1 MSKID
6 IFLLDNSNNTKDE
19 IKIIKPE
26 NYKELLKQIGQKMK
40 YMPKYYEM
48 FIFDKNNK
56 EIKIINDRTYNKID
70 DILFIREVDKNI
82 LEQSLFEINYNILS
96 ESRQEKLD
104 DIYNCILCSTIIKN
118 ENPYLCYKCQK
129 IFHEKCLKDW
139 DKKCKSQGG
148 VFKCPNCRNE
158 LPLEKWNKKVNYED
172 NRKESGNLMNKIKEF
187 KLNNNMNKNINLIKD
202 KKINELME
210 NQNNQIELINNY
222 EKYMIKTR
230 EILQNIIDKIKS
242 IHSLLK
248 LKENNKLNNPINLK
262 NYSELD
268 KTSNIIYDELELFKN
283 YIIDNQKINVNV
295 YKKIN
300 INRQNHKD
308 INIKKNENELILDN
322 IKENKEEKVNQDNIK
337 EKLTNFLFNFAEFIN
352 EMNSSRNNII
362 KKENFV
368 YLVHKDFLIKYLG
381 KYNLKYSFINDKIL
395 IKDKALYSIKNSIK
409 EYIDKEFKILKE
421 AIYGYNNIN
430 LINKENINEL
440 PFIIVKNN
448 SEKIYYYNNYF
459 LLNEKTIKLLDID
472 LVIFPKLEYYSKEKY
487 IFLFQQIDQG
497 TIVDI
502 GKLDSEKAFKTEY
515 LINTTKDTKY
525 LIYMVNSKTIE
536 LFFLSYFLFRINDD
550 ISKYSPFFDDEYNI
564 IGNAYLIEE
573 GFKNYSNSYY
583 NPILVN
589 VIFLIKY
596 FKFPKYEFAK
606 INSENYF
613 FLINEKWMKNF
624 KNKYMYQTTKREIEK
639 NQDKNISTII
649 NTEQKNKKLL
659 IKLIYLIIVKMDEL
673 NKKYNSINN
682 LVLEDI
688 PSEPEC
694 ESLKDFNGG
703 KEFFFYN
710 NFYILDEDI
719 HNRIFNL
726 NEQQS
731 KEMKK
736 KNNYCKC
743 FYADGY
749 FFIILNNYLTQLSK
763 VIIEVGNFDE
773 EQKFNLIYLIVFNSK
788 KECNNGIDIM
798 QQFGFKNYFNFIKF
812 NKQNIANLY
821 IDELGKINGYIY
833 LYSKNKNDIKK
844 KDSFE
849 LLDI

>member
-19 IKIIKPE
+19 INIIKQD
-26 NYKELLKQIGQKMK
+26 NYKELLKQISQKMK
-40 YMPKYYEM
+40 YMPKYYEI

-56 EIKIINDRTYNKID
+56 EIKIINDRTYNKIV
-70 DILFIREVDKNI
+70 DILFIREIDKNI

-104 DIYNCILCSTIIKN
+104 DIYNCILCSTLIKN

-139 DKKCKSQGG
+139 DKKCKSQNK
-148 VFKCPNCRNE
+148 VFECPNCRNK
-158 LPLEKWNKKVNYED
+158 LQLEKWNKKLNYED
-172 NRKESGNLMNKIKEF
+172 NRKESAYIMNKIKEY
-187 KLNNNMNKNINLIKD
+187 KLNNNMNKNIKIIKE
-202 KKINELME
+202 KKINELKE
-210 NQNNQIELINNY
+210 NENNQNELIKNY
-222 EKYMIKTR
+222 EKYILKTK
-230 EILQNIIDKIKS
+230 EILKNIFDKVKS

-248 LKENNKLNNPINLK
+248 LKENNKLNNIRSLK

-268 KTSNIIYDELELFKN
+268 NISSIIYDELDLFKN
-283 YIIDNQKINVNV
+283 YIIDSQKNIVKESKINS
-295 YKKIN
+295 IN
-300 INRQNHKD
+300 IQNHID
-308 INIKKNENELILDN
+308 INIKNSKENKLILANN
-322 IKENKEEKVNQDNIK
+322 IKENKEEKVDKDNIK
-337 EKLTNFLFNFAEFIN
+337 EKLTNFIFNFSEFIN

-368 YLVHKDFLIKYLG
+368 FLVHKDFLIKYLG
-381 KYNLKYSFINDKIL
+381 QYNLNYSFINDKIL
-395 IKDKALYSIKNSIK
+395 IKDKSLYSIKNSIK

-421 AIYGYNNIN
+421 TFHGYNSIN
-430 LINKENINEL
+430 FINKENSNEL
-440 PFIIVKNN
+440 PHIIVKNN

-472 LVIFPKLEYYSKEKY
+472 LINFPKLEYYSKKQY
-487 IFLFQQIDQG
+487 IFLFQPIGQG

-502 GKLDSEKAFKTEY
+502 GKLDNQNTFKIEY
-515 LINTTKDTKY
+515 LINTTKDSKS
-525 LIYMVNSKTIE
+525 IINMINSKTIE
-536 LFFLSYFLFRINDD
+536 QFYLSYFLFRINDD
-550 ISKYSPFFDDEYNI
+550 ISKYSPFFDKEHNI
-564 IGNAYLIEE
+564 IGNAYIIKE
-573 GFKNYSNSYY
+573 GFKNFSNSYC

-589 VIFLIKY
+589 VIYLIKY

-606 INSENYF
+606 INSENYY
-613 FLINEKWMKNF
+613 FLINENWMKNF
-624 KNKYMYQTTKREIEK
+624 KNKYMYQKTKKEIE
-639 NQDKNISTII
+639 NSQDKNISTII

-659 IKLIYLIIVKMDEL
+659 NKLIYSITVKMDEL

-682 LVLEDI
+682 LILEDI
-688 PSEPEC
+688 PTEPEC
-694 ESLKDFNGG
+694 ESLKDFYGG

-719 HNRIFNL
+719 HNKIFNL
-726 NEQQS
+726 TEQQS
-731 KEMKK
+731 KEMKM

-788 KECNNGIDIM
+788 RECNNGIDIM

-812 NKQNIANLY
+812 NRQNIANLY

-833 LYSKNKNDIKK
+833 YCSEIKNDSSNE
-844 KDSFE
+844 D
-849 LLDI
+849 

>member
-19 IKIIKPE
+19 INIIKPD
-26 NYKELLKQIGQKMK
+26 NYKELLKQISQKMK
-40 YMPKYYEM
+40 YMPKYYEI

-56 EIKIINDRTYNKID
+56 EIKIINDRTYNKIV
-70 DILFIREVDKNI
+70 DILFIREIDKNI

-104 DIYNCILCSTIIKN
+104 DIYNCILCSTLIKN

-139 DKKCKSQGG
+139 DKKCKSQNK
-148 VFKCPNCRNE
+148 VFECPNCRNK
-158 LPLEKWNKKVNYED
+158 LQLEKWNKKLNYED
-172 NRKESGNLMNKIKEF
+172 NRKESAYIMNKIKEY
-187 KLNNNMNKNINLIKD
+187 KLNNNMNKNINIIKE
-202 KKINELME
+202 KKINELKE
-210 NQNNQIELINNY
+210 NENNQNELIKNY
-222 EKYMIKTR
+222 EKYILKTK
-230 EILQNIIDKIKS
+230 EILKNIFDKVKS

-248 LKENNKLNNPINLK
+248 LKENNKLNNIRSLK

-268 KTSNIIYDELELFKN
+268 NISSIIYDELDLFKN
-283 YIIDNQKINVNV
+283 YIIDSQKNIVKESKINS
-295 YKKIN
+295 IN
-300 INRQNHKD
+300 IQNHID
-308 INIKKNENELILDN
+308 INIKNSKENKLILANN
-322 IKENKEEKVNQDNIK
+322 IKENKEEKVDKDNIK
-337 EKLTNFLFNFAEFIN
+337 EKLTNFIFNFSEFIN

-368 YLVHKDFLIKYLG
+368 FLVHKDFLIKYLG
-381 KYNLKYSFINDKIL
+381 QYNLNYSFINDKIL
-395 IKDKALYSIKNSIK
+395 IKDKSLYSIKNSIK
-409 EYIDKEFKILKE
+409 EYIDKEFKILNE
-421 AIYGYNNIN
+421 AFYGYNSIN
-430 LINKENINEL
+430 FINKENSNEL
-440 PFIIVKNN
+440 PHIIVKNN

-472 LVIFPKLEYYSKEKY
+472 LINFPKLEYYSKEQY
-487 IFLFQQIDQG
+487 IFLFQPIGQG

-502 GKLDSEKAFKTEY
+502 GKLDNQNTFKIEY
-515 LINTTKDTKY
+515 LINTTKDLKS
-525 LIYMVNSKTIE
+525 IINMINSKTIE
-536 LFFLSYFLFRINDD
+536 QFYLSYFLFRINDD
-550 ISKYSPFFDDEYNI
+550 ISKYSPFFDEEYNI
-564 IGNAYLIEE
+564 IGNAYIIKE
-573 GFKNYSNSYY
+573 GFKNFSNSYC

-589 VIFLIKY
+589 VIYLIKY

-606 INSENYF
+606 INSENNY
-613 FLINEKWMKNF
+613 FLINENWMKNF
-624 KNKYMYQTTKREIEK
+624 KNKYMYQITKKEIE
-639 NQDKNISTII
+639 NSQDKNISTII

-659 IKLIYLIIVKMDEL
+659 NKLIYFITIKMDEL

-682 LVLEDI
+682 LILEDI
-688 PSEPEC
+688 PTEPEC

-719 HNRIFNL
+719 HNKIFNL
-726 NEQQS
+726 TEQQS
-731 KEMKK
+731 KEIKM

-788 KECNNGIDIM
+788 RECNNGIDIM

-812 NKQNIANLY
+812 NRQNIANLY

-833 LYSKNKNDIKK
+833 YYSEIKNDSSNE
-844 KDSFE
+844 D
-849 LLDI
+849 

>member
-19 IKIIKPE
+19 INIIKPD
-26 NYKELLKQIGQKMK
+26 NYKELLKQISQKMK
-40 YMPKYYEM
+40 YMPKYYEI

-70 DILFIREVDKNI
+70 DILFIREIDKNI

-104 DIYNCILCSTIIKN
+104 DIYNCILCSTLIKN

-139 DKKCKSQGG
+139 DKKCKSQNK
-148 VFKCPNCRNE
+148 VFECPNCRNK
-158 LPLEKWNKKVNYED
+158 LQLEKWNKKLNYED
-172 NRKESGNLMNKIKEF
+172 NRKESAYIMNKIKEY
-187 KLNNNMNKNINLIKD
+187 KLNNNMNKNINIIKE
-202 KKINELME
+202 KKINELKE
-210 NQNNQIELINNY
+210 NENNQNELIKNY
-222 EKYMIKTR
+222 EKYILKTK
-230 EILQNIIDKIKS
+230 EILKNIFDKVKS

-248 LKENNKLNNPINLK
+248 LKENNKLNNIRSLK

-268 KTSNIIYDELELFKN
+268 NISSIIYDELDLFKN
-283 YIIDNQKINVNV
+283 YIIDSQKNIVKESKINS
-295 YKKIN
+295 IN
-300 INRQNHKD
+300 IQNHID
-308 INIKKNENELILDN
+308 INIKNSKENKLILANN
-322 IKENKEEKVNQDNIK
+322 IKENKEEKVDKDNIK
-337 EKLTNFLFNFAEFIN
+337 EKLTNFIFNFSEFIN

-368 YLVHKDFLIKYLG
+368 FLVHKDFLIKYLG
-381 KYNLKYSFINDKIL
+381 QYNLNYSFINDKIL
-395 IKDKALYSIKNSIK
+395 IKDKSLYSIKNSIK
-409 EYIDKEFKILKE
+409 EYIDKEFKILNE
-421 AIYGYNNIN
+421 AFYGYNSIN
-430 LINKENINEL
+430 FINKENSYEL
-440 PFIIVKNN
+440 PHIIVKNN

-472 LVIFPKLEYYSKEKY
+472 LINFPKLEYYSKKQY
-487 IFLFQQIDQG
+487 IFLFQPIGQG

-502 GKLDSEKAFKTEY
+502 GKLDNQNTFKIEF
-515 LINTTKDTKY
+515 LINTTKD
-525 LIYMVNSKTIE
+525 SKSIINMINQLTIKQ
-536 LFFLSYFLFRINDD
+536 FYSSCFLFRVGGDA
-550 ISKYSPFFDDEYNI
+550 SKYSPFFDEEYNI
-564 IGNAYLIEE
+564 IGNAYIIKE
-573 GFKNYSNSYY
+573 GFKNFSNSYC

-589 VIFLIKY
+589 VIYLIKY

-606 INSENYF
+606 INSENFY
-613 FLINEKWMKNF
+613 FLINENWMKNF
-624 KNKYMYQTTKREIEK
+624 KNKYMYQITKKEIE
-639 NQDKNISTII
+639 NSQDKNISTII

-659 IKLIYLIIVKMDEL
+659 NKLIY
-673 NKKYNSINN
+673 
-682 LVLEDI
+682 
-688 PSEPEC
+688 
-694 ESLKDFNGG
+694 
-703 KEFFFYN
+703 

-719 HNRIFNL
+719 HNKIFNL
-726 NEQQS
+726 TEQQS
-731 KEMKK
+731 KEIKM

-788 KECNNGIDIM
+788 RECNNGIDIM

-812 NKQNIANLY
+812 NRQNIANLY

-833 LYSKNKNDIKK
+833 YYSEIKNDSSNE
-844 KDSFE
+844 D
-849 LLDI
+849 

>member
-19 IKIIKPE
+19 INIIKPD
-26 NYKELLKQIGQKMK
+26 NYKELLKQISQKMK
-40 YMPKYYEM
+40 YMPKYYEI

-56 EIKIINDRTYNKID
+56 EIKIINDRTYNKIV
-70 DILFIREVDKNI
+70 DILFIREIDKNI

-104 DIYNCILCSTIIKN
+104 DIYNCILCSTLIKN

-139 DKKCKSQGG
+139 DKKCKSQNK
-148 VFKCPNCRNE
+148 VFECPNCRNK
-158 LPLEKWNKKVNYED
+158 LQLEKWNKKLNYED
-172 NRKESGNLMNKIKEF
+172 NRKESAYIMNKIKEY
-187 KLNNNMNKNINLIKD
+187 KLNNNMNKNINIIKE
-202 KKINELME
+202 KKINELKE
-210 NQNNQIELINNY
+210 NENNQNELIKNY
-222 EKYMIKTR
+222 EKYILKTK
-230 EILQNIIDKIKS
+230 EILKNIFDKVKS

-248 LKENNKLNNPINLK
+248 LKENNKLNNIRSLK

-268 KTSNIIYDELELFKN
+268 NISSIIYDELDLFKN
-283 YIIDNQKINVNV
+283 YIIDSQKNIVKESKINS
-295 YKKIN
+295 IN
-300 INRQNHKD
+300 IQNHID
-308 INIKKNENELILDN
+308 INIKNSKENKLILANN
-322 IKENKEEKVNQDNIK
+322 IKENKEEKVDKDNIK
-337 EKLTNFLFNFAEFIN
+337 EKLTNFIFNFSEFIN

-368 YLVHKDFLIKYLG
+368 FLVHKDFLIKYLG
-381 KYNLKYSFINDKIL
+381 QYNLNYSFINDKIL
-395 IKDKALYSIKNSIK
+395 IKDKSLYSIKNSIK
-409 EYIDKEFKILKE
+409 EYIDKEFKILNE
-421 AIYGYNNIN
+421 AFYGYNSIN
-430 LINKENINEL
+430 FINKENSNEL
-440 PFIIVKNN
+440 PHIIVKNN

-472 LVIFPKLEYYSKEKY
+472 LINFPKLEYYSKEQY
-487 IFLFQQIDQG
+487 IYLFQPIGQG

-502 GKLDSEKAFKTEY
+502 GKLDNQNTFKIEY
-515 LINTTKDTKY
+515 LINTTKDSKS
-525 LIYMVNSKTIE
+525 IINMINSKTIE
-536 LFFLSYFLFRINDD
+536 QFYLSYFLFRINDD
-550 ISKYSPFFDDEYNI
+550 ISKYSPFFDEEYNI
-564 IGNAYLIEE
+564 IGNAYIIKE
-573 GFKNYSNSYY
+573 GFKNFSNSYC

-589 VIFLIKY
+589 VIYLIKY

-606 INSENYF
+606 INSENFY
-613 FLINEKWMKNF
+613 FLINENWMKNF
-624 KNKYMYQTTKREIEK
+624 KNKYMYQITKREIENSK
-639 NQDKNISTII
+639 NTNISTII

-659 IKLIYLIIVKMDEL
+659 NKLIYSITVKMDEL

-682 LVLEDI
+682 LILEDI
-688 PSEPEC
+688 PTEPEC
-694 ESLKDFNGG
+694 ESLKDFYGG

-719 HNRIFNL
+719 HNKIFNL
-726 NEQQS
+726 TEQQS
-731 KEMKK
+731 KEMKM

-788 KECNNGIDIM
+788 RECNNGIDIM

-812 NKQNIANLY
+812 NRQNIANLY

-833 LYSKNKNDIKK
+833 YYSEIKNDSSNE
-844 KDSFE
+844 D
-849 LLDI
+849 

>member
-19 IKIIKPE
+19 INIIKPD
-26 NYKELLKQIGQKMK
+26 NYKELLKQISQKMK
-40 YMPKYYEM
+40 YMPKYYEI

-56 EIKIINDRTYNKID
+56 EIKIINDRTYIKIV
-70 DILFIREVDKNI
+70 DILFIREIDKNI

-104 DIYNCILCSTIIKN
+104 DIYNCILCTTLIKN

-139 DKKCKSQGG
+139 DKKCKSQNK
-148 VFKCPNCRNE
+148 VFECPNCRNK
-158 LPLEKWNKKVNYED
+158 LQLEKWNKKLNYED
-172 NRKESGNLMNKIKEF
+172 NRKESAYIMNKIKEY
-187 KLNNNMNKNINLIKD
+187 KLNNNMNKNINIIKE
-202 KKINELME
+202 KKINELKE
-210 NQNNQIELINNY
+210 NENNQNELIKNY
-222 EKYMIKTR
+222 EKYILKAK
-230 EILQNIIDKIKS
+230 EILKNIIDKVKS

-248 LKENNKLNNPINLK
+248 LKENNKLNNIRSLK

-268 KTSNIIYDELELFKN
+268 NISSIIYDELDLFKN
-283 YIIDNQKINVNV
+283 YIIDSQKNIVKESKINS
-295 YKKIN
+295 IN
-300 INRQNHKD
+300 IQNHID
-308 INIKKNENELILDN
+308 INIKNSKENKLILANN
-322 IKENKEEKVNQDNIK
+322 IKENKEEKVDKDNIK
-337 EKLTNFLFNFAEFIN
+337 EKLTNFIFNFSEFIN

-368 YLVHKDFLIKYLG
+368 FLVHKDFLIKYLG
-381 KYNLKYSFINDKIL
+381 QYNLNYSFINDKIL
-395 IKDKALYSIKNSIK
+395 IKDKSLYSIKNSIK
-409 EYIDKEFKILKE
+409 EYIDKEFKILNE
-421 AIYGYNNIN
+421 AFYGYNSIN
-430 LINKENINEL
+430 FINKENSNEL
-440 PFIIVKNN
+440 PHIIVKNN

-472 LVIFPKLEYYSKEKY
+472 LITFPKLEYYSKEQY
-487 IFLFQQIDQG
+487 IFLFQPILQG

-502 GKLDSEKAFKTEY
+502 GKLDNQNTFKIEF
-515 LINTTKDTKY
+515 LINTTKDSKS
-525 LIYMVNSKTIE
+525 IINMINSLTIKQ
-536 LFFLSYFLFRINDD
+536 FYSSCFLFRVCGDA
-550 ISKYSPFFDDEYNI
+550 SKYSPFFDEEYNI
-564 IGNAYLIEE
+564 IGNAYIIKE
-573 GFKNYSNSYY
+573 GFKNFSNSYC

-589 VIFLIKY
+589 VIYLIKY
-596 FKFPKYEFAK
+596 FKFPKYEFAR
-606 INSENYF
+606 INSENNY
-613 FLINEKWMKNF
+613 FLINENWMKNF
-624 KNKYMYQTTKREIEK
+624 KNKYMYQITKREIENSK
-639 NQDKNISTII
+639 NTNISTII

-659 IKLIYLIIVKMDEL
+659 NKLIYSITVKMDEL

-682 LVLEDI
+682 LILEDI
-688 PSEPEC
+688 PTEPEC

-719 HNRIFNL
+719 HNKIFNL
-726 NEQQS
+726 TEQQS
-731 KEMKK
+731 KEMKM

-788 KECNNGIDIM
+788 RECNNGIDIM

-812 NKQNIANLY
+812 NRQNIANLY

-833 LYSKNKNDIKK
+833 SYSEIKNDSSNE
-844 KDSFE
+844 D
-849 LLDI
+849 

>member
-19 IKIIKPE
+19 INIIKPD
-26 NYKELLKQIGQKMK
+26 NYKELLKQISQKMK
-40 YMPKYYEM
+40 YMPKYYEI

-56 EIKIINDRTYNKID
+56 EIKIINDRTYNKIV
-70 DILFIREVDKNI
+70 DILFIREIDKNI

-104 DIYNCILCSTIIKN
+104 DIYNCILCSTLIKN

-139 DKKCKSQGG
+139 DKKCKSQNK
-148 VFKCPNCRNE
+148 VFECPNCRNK
-158 LPLEKWNKKVNYED
+158 LQLEKWNKKLNYED
-172 NRKESGNLMNKIKEF
+172 NRKESAYIMNKIKEY
-187 KLNNNMNKNINLIKD
+187 KLNNNMNKNINIIKE
-202 KKINELME
+202 KKINELKE
-210 NQNNQIELINNY
+210 NENNQNELIKNY
-222 EKYMIKTR
+222 EKYILKTK
-230 EILQNIIDKIKS
+230 EILKNIFDKVKS

-248 LKENNKLNNPINLK
+248 LKENNKLNNIRSLK

-268 KTSNIIYDELELFKN
+268 NISSIIYDELDLFKN
-283 YIIDNQKINVNV
+283 YIIDSQKNIVKESKINS
-295 YKKIN
+295 IN
-300 INRQNHKD
+300 IQNHID
-308 INIKKNENELILDN
+308 INIKNSKENKLILANN
-322 IKENKEEKVNQDNIK
+322 IKENKEEKVDKDNIK
-337 EKLTNFLFNFAEFIN
+337 EKLTNFIFNFSEFIN

-368 YLVHKDFLIKYLG
+368 FLVHKDFLIKYLG
-381 KYNLKYSFINDKIL
+381 QYNLNYSFINDKIL
-395 IKDKALYSIKNSIK
+395 IKDKSLYSIKNSIK
-409 EYIDKEFKILKE
+409 EYIDKEFKILNE
-421 AIYGYNNIN
+421 AFYGYNSIN
-430 LINKENINEL
+430 FINKENSYEL
-440 PFIIVKNN
+440 PHIIVKNN

-472 LVIFPKLEYYSKEKY
+472 LINFPKLEYYSKEQY
-487 IFLFQQIDQG
+487 IFLFQPIGQG

-502 GKLDSEKAFKTEY
+502 GKLDNQNTFKIEY
-515 LINTTKDTKY
+515 LINTTKDLKS
-525 LIYMVNSKTIE
+525 IINMINSKTIE
-536 LFFLSYFLFRINDD
+536 QFYLSYFLFRINDD
-550 ISKYSPFFDDEYNI
+550 ISKYSPFFDEEYNI
-564 IGNAYLIEE
+564 IGNAYIIKE
-573 GFKNYSNSYY
+573 GFKNFSNSYC

-589 VIFLIKY
+589 VIYLIKY

-606 INSENYF
+606 INSENFY
-613 FLINEKWMKNF
+613 FLINENWMKNF
-624 KNKYMYQTTKREIEK
+624 KNKYMYQITKKEIE
-639 NQDKNISTII
+639 NSQDKNISTII

-659 IKLIYLIIVKMDEL
+659 NKLIYFITIKMDEL

-682 LVLEDI
+682 LILEDI
-688 PSEPEC
+688 PTEPEC

-710 NFYILDEDI
+710 NFYILNEDI
-719 HNRIFNL
+719 HNKIFNL
-726 NEQQS
+726 TEQQS
-731 KEMKK
+731 KEIKM

-788 KECNNGIDIM
+788 RECNNGIDIM

-812 NKQNIANLY
+812 NRQNIANLY

-833 LYSKNKNDIKK
+833 YYAEIKNDSSNE
-844 KDSFE
+844 D
-849 LLDI
+849 

>member
-19 IKIIKPE
+19 INIIKPD
-26 NYKELLKQIGQKMK
+26 NYKELLKQISQKMK
-40 YMPKYYEM
+40 YMPKYYEI

-56 EIKIINDRTYNKID
+56 EIKIINDRTYNKIV
-70 DILFIREVDKNI
+70 DILFIREIDKNI

-104 DIYNCILCSTIIKN
+104 DIYNCILCSTLIKN

-139 DKKCKSQGG
+139 DKKCKSQNK
-148 VFKCPNCRNE
+148 VFECPNCRNK
-158 LPLEKWNKKVNYED
+158 LQLEKWNKKLNYED
-172 NRKESGNLMNKIKEF
+172 NRKESAYIMNKIKEY
-187 KLNNNMNKNINLIKD
+187 KLNNNMNKNINIIKE
-202 KKINELME
+202 KKINELKE
-210 NQNNQIELINNY
+210 NENNQNELIKNY
-222 EKYMIKTR
+222 EKYILKTK
-230 EILQNIIDKIKS
+230 EILKNIFDKVKS

-248 LKENNKLNNPINLK
+248 LKENNKLNNIRSLK

-268 KTSNIIYDELELFKN
+268 NISSIIYDELDLFKN
-283 YIIDNQKINVNV
+283 YIIDSQKNIVKESKINS
-295 YKKIN
+295 IN
-300 INRQNHKD
+300 IQNHID
-308 INIKKNENELILDN
+308 INIKNSKENKLILANN
-322 IKENKEEKVNQDNIK
+322 IKENKEEKVDKDNIK
-337 EKLTNFLFNFAEFIN
+337 EKLTNFIFNFSEFIN

-368 YLVHKDFLIKYLG
+368 FLVHKDFLIKYLG
-381 KYNLKYSFINDKIL
+381 QYNLNYSFINDKIL
-395 IKDKALYSIKNSIK
+395 IKDKSLYSIKNSIK
-409 EYIDKEFKILKE
+409 EYIDKEFKILNE
-421 AIYGYNNIN
+421 AFYGYNSIN
-430 LINKENINEL
+430 FINKENSNEL
-440 PFIIVKNN
+440 PHIIVKNN

-472 LVIFPKLEYYSKEKY
+472 LINFPKLEYYSKEQY
-487 IFLFQQIDQG
+487 IFLFQPIGQG

-502 GKLDSEKAFKTEY
+502 GKLDNQNTFKIEY
-515 LINTTKDTKY
+515 LINTTKDLKS
-525 LIYMVNSKTIE
+525 IINMINSKTIE
-536 LFFLSYFLFRINDD
+536 QFYLSYFLFRINDD
-550 ISKYSPFFDDEYNI
+550 ISKYSPFFDEEYNI
-564 IGNAYLIEE
+564 IGNAYIIKE
-573 GFKNYSNSYY
+573 GFKNFSNSYC

-589 VIFLIKY
+589 VIYLIKY

-606 INSENYF
+606 INSENFY
-613 FLINEKWMKNF
+613 FLINENWMKNF
-624 KNKYMYQTTKREIEK
+624 KNKYMYQITKKEIE
-639 NQDKNISTII
+639 NSQDKNISTII

-659 IKLIYLIIVKMDEL
+659 NKLIYFITIKMDEL

-682 LVLEDI
+682 LILEDI
-688 PSEPEC
+688 PAEPEC

-710 NFYILDEDI
+710 NFYILNEDI
-719 HNRIFNL
+719 HNKIFNL
-726 NEQQS
+726 TEQQS
-731 KEMKK
+731 KEIKM

-763 VIIEVGNFDE
+763 VIIEVGNIDE

-788 KECNNGIDIM
+788 RECNNGIDIM

-812 NKQNIANLY
+812 NRQNIANLY

-833 LYSKNKNDIKK
+833 YYSEIKNDSSNE
-844 KDSFE
+844 D
-849 LLDI
+849 

>member
-19 IKIIKPE
+19 INIIKPD
-26 NYKELLKQIGQKMK
+26 NYKELLKQISQKMK
-40 YMPKYYEM
+40 YMPKYYEI

-56 EIKIINDRTYNKID
+56 EIKIINDRTYNKIV
-70 DILFIREVDKNI
+70 DILFIREIDKNI

-104 DIYNCILCSTIIKN
+104 DIYNCILCTTLIKN

-139 DKKCKSQGG
+139 DKKCKSQNK
-148 VFKCPNCRNE
+148 VFECPNCRNK
-158 LPLEKWNKKVNYED
+158 LQLEKWNKKLNYED
-172 NRKESGNLMNKIKEF
+172 NRKESAYIMNKIKEY
-187 KLNNNMNKNINLIKD
+187 KLNNNMNKNINIIKE
-202 KKINELME
+202 KKINELKE
-210 NQNNQIELINNY
+210 NENNQNELIKNY
-222 EKYMIKTR
+222 EKYILKTK
-230 EILQNIIDKIKS
+230 EILKNIFDKVKS

-248 LKENNKLNNPINLK
+248 LKENNKLNNIRSLK

-268 KTSNIIYDELELFKN
+268 NISSIIYDELDLFKN
-283 YIIDNQKINVNV
+283 YIIDSQKNIVKESKINS
-295 YKKIN
+295 IN
-300 INRQNHKD
+300 IQNHID
-308 INIKKNENELILDN
+308 INIKNSKENKLILANN
-322 IKENKEEKVNQDNIK
+322 IKENKEEKVDKDNIK
-337 EKLTNFLFNFAEFIN
+337 EKLTNFIFNFSVFIN

-368 YLVHKDFLIKYLG
+368 FLVHKDFLIKYLG
-381 KYNLKYSFINDKIL
+381 QYNLNYSFINDKIL
-395 IKDKALYSIKNSIK
+395 IKDKSLYSIKNSIK
-409 EYIDKEFKILKE
+409 EYIDKEFKILNE
-421 AIYGYNNIN
+421 AFYGYNSIN
-430 LINKENINEL
+430 FINKENSYEL
-440 PFIIVKNN
+440 PHIIVKNN

-472 LVIFPKLEYYSKEKY
+472 LINFPKLEYYSKEQY
-487 IFLFQQIDQG
+487 IFLFQPIGQG

-502 GKLDSEKAFKTEY
+502 GKLDNQNTFKIEY
-515 LINTTKDTKY
+515 LINTTKDSKS
-525 LIYMVNSKTIE
+525 IINMINSKTIE
-536 LFFLSYFLFRINDD
+536 QFYLSYFLFRINDD
-550 ISKYSPFFDDEYNI
+550 ISKYSPFFDEEYNI
-564 IGNAYLIEE
+564 IGNAYIIKE
-573 GFKNYSNSYY
+573 GFKNFSNSYC

-589 VIFLIKY
+589 VIYLIKY

-606 INSENYF
+606 INSENNY
-613 FLINEKWMKNF
+613 FLINENWMKNF
-624 KNKYMYQTTKREIEK
+624 KNKYMYQITKKEIE
-639 NQDKNISTII
+639 NSQDKNISTII

-659 IKLIYLIIVKMDEL
+659 NKLIYFITIKMDEL

-682 LVLEDI
+682 LILEDI
-688 PSEPEC
+688 PTEHEC

-710 NFYILDEDI
+710 NFYILNEDI
-719 HNRIFNL
+719 HNKIFNL
-726 NEQQS
+726 TEQQS
-731 KEMKK
+731 KEMKM

-788 KECNNGIDIM
+788 RECNNGIDIM

-812 NKQNIANLY
+812 NRQNIANLY

-833 LYSKNKNDIKK
+833 CYAEIKNDSSNE
-844 KDSFE
+844 D
-849 LLDI
+849 

>member
-19 IKIIKPE
+19 INIIKPD
-26 NYKELLKQIGQKMK
+26 NYKELLKQISQKMK
-40 YMPKYYEM
+40 YMPKYYEI

-56 EIKIINDRTYNKID
+56 EIKIINDRTYNKIV
-70 DILFIREVDKNI
+70 DILFIREIDKNI

-104 DIYNCILCSTIIKN
+104 DIYNCILCTTLIKN

-139 DKKCKSQGG
+139 DKKCKSQNK
-148 VFKCPNCRNE
+148 VFECPNCRNK
-158 LPLEKWNKKVNYED
+158 LQLEKWNKKLNYED
-172 NRKESGNLMNKIKEF
+172 NRKESAYIMNKIKEY
-187 KLNNNMNKNINLIKD
+187 KLNNNMNKNINIIKE
-202 KKINELME
+202 KKINELKE
-210 NQNNQIELINNY
+210 NENNQNELIKNY
-222 EKYMIKTR
+222 EKYILKTK
-230 EILQNIIDKIKS
+230 EILKNIFDKVKS

-248 LKENNKLNNPINLK
+248 LKENNKLNNIRSLK

-268 KTSNIIYDELELFKN
+268 NISSIIYDELDLFKN
-283 YIIDNQKINVNV
+283 YIIDNQKNIA
-295 YKKIN
+295 KEAKIN
-300 INRQNHKD
+300 SINIQNHID
-308 INIKKNENELILDN
+308 INIKNSKENKLILANN
-322 IKENKEEKVNQDNIK
+322 IKENKEEKVDKDNIK
-337 EKLTNFLFNFAEFIN
+337 EKLTNFIFNFSEFIN

-368 YLVHKDFLIKYLG
+368 FLVHKDFLIKYLG
-381 KYNLKYSFINDKIL
+381 QYNLNYSFINDKIL
-395 IKDKALYSIKNSIK
+395 IKDKSLYSIKNSIK
-409 EYIDKEFKILKE
+409 EYIDKEFKILNE
-421 AIYGYNNIN
+421 AFYGYNSIN
-430 LINKENINEL
+430 FINKENSYEL
-440 PFIIVKNN
+440 PHIIVKNN

-472 LVIFPKLEYYSKEKY
+472 LINFPKLEYYSKEQY
-487 IFLFQQIDQG
+487 IFLFQPIGQG

-502 GKLDSEKAFKTEY
+502 GKLDNQNTFKIEY
-515 LINTTKDTKY
+515 LINTTKDSKS
-525 LIYMVNSKTIE
+525 IINMINSKTIE
-536 LFFLSYFLFRINDD
+536 QFYLSYFLFRINDD
-550 ISKYSPFFDDEYNI
+550 ISKYSPFFDEEYNI
-564 IGNAYLIEE
+564 IGNAYIIKE
-573 GFKNYSNSYY
+573 GFKNFSNSYC

-589 VIFLIKY
+589 VIYLIKY

-606 INSENYF
+606 INSENNY
-613 FLINEKWMKNF
+613 FLINENWMKNF
-624 KNKYMYQTTKREIEK
+624 KNKYMYQITKKEIE
-639 NQDKNISTII
+639 NSQDKNISTII

-659 IKLIYLIIVKMDEL
+659 NKLIYFITIKMDEL

-682 LVLEDI
+682 LILEDI
-688 PSEPEC
+688 PTEPEC

-710 NFYILDEDI
+710 NFYILNEDI
-719 HNRIFNL
+719 HNKIFNL
-726 NEQQS
+726 TEQQS
-731 KEMKK
+731 KEMKM

-788 KECNNGIDIM
+788 RECNNGIDIM

-812 NKQNIANLY
+812 NRQNIANLY

-833 LYSKNKNDIKK
+833 CYAEIKNDSSNE
-844 KDSFE
+844 D
-849 LLDI
+849 

>member
-19 IKIIKPE
+19 INIIKPD
-26 NYKELLKQIGQKMK
+26 NYKELLKQISQKMK
-40 YMPKYYEM
+40 YMPKYYEI

-70 DILFIREVDKNI
+70 DILFIREIDKNI

-104 DIYNCILCSTIIKN
+104 DIYNCILCSTLIKN

-139 DKKCKSQGG
+139 DKKCKSQNK
-148 VFKCPNCRNE
+148 VFECPNCRNK
-158 LPLEKWNKKVNYED
+158 LQLEKWNKKLNYED
-172 NRKESGNLMNKIKEF
+172 NRKESAYIMNKIKEY
-187 KLNNNMNKNINLIKD
+187 KLNNNMNKNINIIKE
-202 KKINELME
+202 KKINELKE
-210 NQNNQIELINNY
+210 NENNQNELIKNY
-222 EKYMIKTR
+222 EKYIIKTK
-230 EILQNIIDKIKS
+230 EILKNIFDKVKS

-248 LKENNKLNNPINLK
+248 LKENNKLNNIRSLK

-268 KTSNIIYDELELFKN
+268 NISSIIYDELDLFKN
-283 YIIDNQKINVNV
+283 YIIDSQKNIAKEAKINC
-295 YKKIN
+295 IN
-300 INRQNHKD
+300 IQNHID
-308 INIKKNENELILDN
+308 INIKNSKENKLILANN
-322 IKENKEEKVNQDNIK
+322 IKENKEEKVDKDNIK
-337 EKLTNFLFNFAEFIN
+337 EKLTNFIFNFSEFIN

-368 YLVHKDFLIKYLG
+368 FLVHKDFLIKYLG
-381 KYNLKYSFINDKIL
+381 QYNLNYSFINDKIL
-395 IKDKALYSIKNSIK
+395 IKDKSLYSIKNSIK
-409 EYIDKEFKILKE
+409 EYIDKEFKILNE
-421 AIYGYNNIN
+421 AFYGYNSIN
-430 LINKENINEL
+430 FINKENSYEL
-440 PFIIVKNN
+440 PHIIVKNN

-472 LVIFPKLEYYSKEKY
+472 LINFPKLEYYSKEQY
-487 IFLFQQIDQG
+487 IFLFQPIGQG

-502 GKLDSEKAFKTEY
+502 GKLDNQNTFKIEY
-515 LINTTKDTKY
+515 LINTTKDSKS
-525 LIYMVNSKTIE
+525 IINMINSKTIE
-536 LFFLSYFLFRINDD
+536 QFYLSYFLFRINDD
-550 ISKYSPFFDDEYNI
+550 ISKYSPFFDEEYNI
-564 IGNAYLIEE
+564 IGNAYIIKE
-573 GFKNYSNSYY
+573 GFKNFSNSYC

-589 VIFLIKY
+589 VIYLIKY

-606 INSENYF
+606 INSENYY
-613 FLINEKWMKNF
+613 FLINENWMKNF
-624 KNKYMYQTTKREIEK
+624 KNKYMYQITKKEIE
-639 NQDKNISTII
+639 NSQNKNISTII

-659 IKLIYLIIVKMDEL
+659 NKLIYFITIKMDEL

-682 LVLEDI
+682 LILEDI
-688 PSEPEC
+688 PTEPEC

-710 NFYILDEDI
+710 NFYILNEDI
-719 HNRIFNL
+719 HNKIFNL
-726 NEQQS
+726 TEQQS
-731 KEMKK
+731 KEIKM

-749 FFIILNNYLTQLSK
+749 FFIILNIYLSQLSK

-788 KECNNGIDIM
+788 RECNNGIDIM

-812 NKQNIANLY
+812 NRQNIANLY

-833 LYSKNKNDIKK
+833 YYSEIKNDSSNE
-844 KDSFE
+844 D
-849 LLDI
+849 

>member
-19 IKIIKPE
+19 INIIKPD
-26 NYKELLKQIGQKMK
+26 NYKELLKQISQKMK
-40 YMPKYYEM
+40 YMPKYYEI

-56 EIKIINDRTYNKID
+56 EIKIINDRTYNKIV
-70 DILFIREVDKNI
+70 DILFIREIDKNI

-104 DIYNCILCSTIIKN
+104 DIYNCILCTTLIKN

-139 DKKCKSQGG
+139 DKKCKSQNK
-148 VFKCPNCRNE
+148 VFECPNCRNK
-158 LPLEKWNKKVNYED
+158 LQLEKWNKKLNYED
-172 NRKESGNLMNKIKEF
+172 NRKESAYIMNKIKEY
-187 KLNNNMNKNINLIKD
+187 KLNNNMNKNINIIKE
-202 KKINELME
+202 KKINELKE
-210 NQNNQIELINNY
+210 NENNQNELIKNY
-222 EKYMIKTR
+222 EKYILKTK
-230 EILQNIIDKIKS
+230 EILKNIFDKVKS

-248 LKENNKLNNPINLK
+248 LKENNKLNNIRSLK

-268 KTSNIIYDELELFKN
+268 NISSIIYDELDLFKN
-283 YIIDNQKINVNV
+283 YIIDSQKNIVKESKINS
-295 YKKIN
+295 IN
-300 INRQNHKD
+300 IQNHID
-308 INIKKNENELILDN
+308 INIKNSKENKLILANN
-322 IKENKEEKVNQDNIK
+322 IKENKEEKVDKDNIK
-337 EKLTNFLFNFAEFIN
+337 EKLTNFIFNFSEFIN

-368 YLVHKDFLIKYLG
+368 FLVHKDFLIKYLG
-381 KYNLKYSFINDKIL
+381 QYNLNYSFINDKIL
-395 IKDKALYSIKNSIK
+395 IKDKSLYSIKNSIK
-409 EYIDKEFKILKE
+409 EYIDKEFKILNE
-421 AIYGYNNIN
+421 AFYGYNSIN
-430 LINKENINEL
+430 FINKENSNEL
-440 PFIIVKNN
+440 PHIIVKNN

-472 LVIFPKLEYYSKEKY
+472 LITFPKLEYYSKEQY
-487 IFLFQQIDQG
+487 IFLFQPILQG

-502 GKLDSEKAFKTEY
+502 GKLDNQNTFKIEF
-515 LINTTKDTKY
+515 LINTTKDSKS
-525 LIYMVNSKTIE
+525 IINMINSLTIKQ
-536 LFFLSYFLFRINDD
+536 FYSSCFLFMVGGDA
-550 ISKYSPFFDDEYNI
+550 SKYSPFFDEEYNI
-564 IGNAYLIEE
+564 IGNAYIIKE
-573 GFKNYSNSYY
+573 GFKNFSNSYC

-589 VIFLIKY
+589 VIYLIKY
-596 FKFPKYEFAK
+596 FKFPKYEFAR
-606 INSENYF
+606 INSENNY
-613 FLINEKWMKNF
+613 FLINENWMKNF
-624 KNKYMYQTTKREIEK
+624 KNKYMYQITKREIENSK
-639 NQDKNISTII
+639 NTNISTII

-659 IKLIYLIIVKMDEL
+659 NKLIYSITVKMDEL

-682 LVLEDI
+682 LILEDI
-688 PSEPEC
+688 PTEPEC

-719 HNRIFNL
+719 HNKIFNL
-726 NEQQS
+726 TEQQS
-731 KEMKK
+731 KEMKM

-788 KECNNGIDIM
+788 RECNNGIDIM

-812 NKQNIANLY
+812 NRQNIANLY

-833 LYSKNKNDIKK
+833 SYSEIKNDSSNE
-844 KDSFE
+844 D
-849 LLDI
+849 

>member
-19 IKIIKPE
+19 INIIKPD
-26 NYKELLKQIGQKMK
+26 NYKELLKQISQKMK
-40 YMPKYYEM
+40 YMPKYYEI

-56 EIKIINDRTYNKID
+56 EIKIINDRTYIKIV
-70 DILFIREVDKNI
+70 DILFIREIDKNI

-104 DIYNCILCSTIIKN
+104 DIYNCILCTTLIKN

-139 DKKCKSQGG
+139 DKKCKSQNK
-148 VFKCPNCRNE
+148 VFECPNCRNK
-158 LPLEKWNKKVNYED
+158 LQLEKWNKKLNYED
-172 NRKESGNLMNKIKEF
+172 NRKESAYIMNKIKEY
-187 KLNNNMNKNINLIKD
+187 KLNNNMNKNINIIKE
-202 KKINELME
+202 KKINELKE
-210 NQNNQIELINNY
+210 NENNQNELIKNY
-222 EKYMIKTR
+222 EKYILKTK
-230 EILQNIIDKIKS
+230 EILKNIFDKVKS

-248 LKENNKLNNPINLK
+248 LKENNKLNNIRSLK

-268 KTSNIIYDELELFKN
+268 NISSIIYDELDLFKN
-283 YIIDNQKINVNV
+283 YIIDSQKNIVKESKINS
-295 YKKIN
+295 IN
-300 INRQNHKD
+300 IQNHID
-308 INIKKNENELILDN
+308 INIKNSKENKLILANN
-322 IKENKEEKVNQDNIK
+322 IKENKEEKVDKDNIK
-337 EKLTNFLFNFAEFIN
+337 EKLTNFIFNFSEFIN

-368 YLVHKDFLIKYLG
+368 FLVHKDFLIKYLG
-381 KYNLKYSFINDKIL
+381 QYNLNYSFINDKIL
-395 IKDKALYSIKNSIK
+395 IKDKSLYSIKNSIK
-409 EYIDKEFKILKE
+409 EYIDKEFKILNE
-421 AIYGYNNIN
+421 AFYGYNSIN
-430 LINKENINEL
+430 FINKENSYEL
-440 PFIIVKNN
+440 PHIIVKNN

-472 LVIFPKLEYYSKEKY
+472 LITFPKLEYYSKEQY
-487 IFLFQQIDQG
+487 IFLFQPILQG

-502 GKLDSEKAFKTEY
+502 GKLDNQNTFKIEF
-515 LINTTKDTKY
+515 LINTTKDSKS
-525 LIYMVNSKTIE
+525 IINMINSLTIKQ
-536 LFFLSYFLFRINDD
+536 FYSSCFLFRVCGDA
-550 ISKYSPFFDDEYNI
+550 SKYSPFFDEEYNI
-564 IGNAYLIEE
+564 IGNAYIIKE
-573 GFKNYSNSYY
+573 GFKNFSNSYC

-589 VIFLIKY
+589 VIYLIKY

-606 INSENYF
+606 INSENNY
-613 FLINEKWMKNF
+613 FLINENWMKNF
-624 KNKYMYQTTKREIEK
+624 KNKYMYQITKREIENSK
-639 NQDKNISTII
+639 NTNISTII

-659 IKLIYLIIVKMDEL
+659 NKLIYSITVKMDEL

-682 LVLEDI
+682 LILEDI
-688 PSEPEC
+688 PTEPEC

-719 HNRIFNL
+719 HNKIFNL
-726 NEQQS
+726 TEQQS
-731 KEMKK
+731 KEMKM

-788 KECNNGIDIM
+788 RECNNGIEIM

-812 NKQNIANLY
+812 NRQNIANLY

-833 LYSKNKNDIKK
+833 SYSEIKNDSSNE
-844 KDSFE
+844 D
-849 LLDI
+849 

>member
-19 IKIIKPE
+19 INIIKPD
-26 NYKELLKQIGQKMK
+26 NYKELLKQISQKMK
-40 YMPKYYEM
+40 YMPKYYEI

-70 DILFIREVDKNI
+70 DILFIREIDKNI

-104 DIYNCILCSTIIKN
+104 DIYNCILCSTLIKN

-139 DKKCKSQGG
+139 DKKCKSQNK
-148 VFKCPNCRNE
+148 VFECPNCRNK
-158 LPLEKWNKKVNYED
+158 LQLEKWNKKLNYED
-172 NRKESGNLMNKIKEF
+172 NRKESAYIMNKIKEY
-187 KLNNNMNKNINLIKD
+187 KLNNNMNKNINIIKE
-202 KKINELME
+202 KKINELKE
-210 NQNNQIELINNY
+210 NENNQNELIKNY
-222 EKYMIKTR
+222 EKYILKTK
-230 EILQNIIDKIKS
+230 EILKNIFDKVKS

-248 LKENNKLNNPINLK
+248 LKENNKLNNIRSLK

-268 KTSNIIYDELELFKN
+268 NISSIIYDELDLFKN
-283 YIIDNQKINVNV
+283 YIIDCQKNIVKESKINS
-295 YKKIN
+295 IN
-300 INRQNHKD
+300 IQNHID
-308 INIKKNENELILDN
+308 INIKNSKENKLILANN
-322 IKENKEEKVNQDNIK
+322 IKENKEEKVDKDNIK
-337 EKLTNFLFNFAEFIN
+337 EKLTNFIFNFSEFIN

-368 YLVHKDFLIKYLG
+368 FLVHKDFLIKYLG
-381 KYNLKYSFINDKIL
+381 NYNLNYSFINDKII

-409 EYIDKEFKILKE
+409 EYIDKEFKILNE
-421 AIYGYNNIN
+421 AFYGYNSIN
-430 LINKENINEL
+430 FINKENSYEL
-440 PFIIVKNN
+440 PHIIVKNN

-472 LVIFPKLEYYSKEKY
+472 LINFPKLEYYSKKQY
-487 IFLFQQIDQG
+487 IFLFQPIGQG

-502 GKLDSEKAFKTEY
+502 GKLDNQNTFKIEF
-515 LINTTKDTKY
+515 LINTTKDSKS
-525 LIYMVNSKTIE
+525 IINMINSLTIKQ
-536 LFFLSYFLFRINDD
+536 FYSSCFLFMVGGDA
-550 ISKYSPFFDDEYNI
+550 SKYSPFFDEEYNI
-564 IGNAYLIEE
+564 IGNAYIIKE
-573 GFKNYSNSYY
+573 GFKNFSNSYC

-589 VIFLIKY
+589 VIYLIKY

-606 INSENYF
+606 INSENFY
-613 FLINEKWMKNF
+613 FLINENWMKNF
-624 KNKYMYQTTKREIEK
+624 KNKYMYQITKKEIE
-639 NQDKNISTII
+639 NSQDKNISTII

-659 IKLIYLIIVKMDEL
+659 NKLIYFITIKMDEL

-682 LVLEDI
+682 LILEDI
-688 PSEPEC
+688 PTEPEC

-710 NFYILDEDI
+710 NFYILNEDI
-719 HNRIFNL
+719 HNKIFNL
-726 NEQQS
+726 TEQQS
-731 KEMKK
+731 KEIKM

-788 KECNNGIDIM
+788 RECNNGIDIM

-812 NKQNIANLY
+812 NRQNIANLY

-833 LYSKNKNDIKK
+833 YYSEIKNNSSNED
-844 KDSFE
+844 
-849 LLDI
+849 

>member
-19 IKIIKPE
+19 INIIKPD
-26 NYKELLKQIGQKMK
+26 NYKELLKQISQKMK
-40 YMPKYYEM
+40 YMPKYYEI

-56 EIKIINDRTYNKID
+56 EIKIINDRTYNKIV
-70 DILFIREVDKNI
+70 DILFIREIDKNI

-104 DIYNCILCSTIIKN
+104 DIYNCILCSTLIKN

-139 DKKCKSQGG
+139 DKKCKSQNK
-148 VFKCPNCRNE
+148 VFECPNCRNK
-158 LPLEKWNKKVNYED
+158 LQLEKWNKKLNYED
-172 NRKESGNLMNKIKEF
+172 NRKESANLLNKIKEY
-187 KLNNNMNKNINLIKD
+187 KLNNNMNKNINIIKE
-202 KKINELME
+202 KKINELKE
-210 NQNNQIELINNY
+210 NENNQNELIKNY
-222 EKYMIKTR
+222 EKYILKTK
-230 EILQNIIDKIKS
+230 EILKNIFDKVKS

-248 LKENNKLNNPINLK
+248 LKENNKLNNIRSLK

-268 KTSNIIYDELELFKN
+268 NISSIIYDELDLFKN
-283 YIIDNQKINVNV
+283 YIIDSQKNIVKESKINS
-295 YKKIN
+295 IN
-300 INRQNHKD
+300 IQNHID
-308 INIKKNENELILDN
+308 INIKNSKENKLILANN
-322 IKENKEEKVNQDNIK
+322 IKENKEEKVDKDNIK
-337 EKLTNFLFNFAEFIN
+337 EKLTNFIFNFSEFIN

-368 YLVHKDFLIKYLG
+368 FLVHKDFLIKYLG
-381 KYNLKYSFINDKIL
+381 QYNLNYSFINDKIL
-395 IKDKALYSIKNSIK
+395 IKGKSLYSIKNSIK
-409 EYIDKEFKILKE
+409 EYIDKEFKILNE
-421 AIYGYNNIN
+421 AFYGYNSIN
-430 LINKENINEL
+430 FINKENSNEL
-440 PFIIVKNN
+440 PHIIVKNN

-472 LVIFPKLEYYSKEKY
+472 LINFPKLEYYSKEQY
-487 IFLFQQIDQG
+487 IFLFQPIGQG

-502 GKLDSEKAFKTEY
+502 GKLDNQNTFKIEF
-515 LINTTKDTKY
+515 LINTTKDSKS
-525 LIYMVNSKTIE
+525 IINMINSLTIKQ
-536 LFFLSYFLFRINDD
+536 FYSSCFLFRVGGDA
-550 ISKYSPFFDDEYNI
+550 SKYSPFFDEEYNI
-564 IGNAYLIEE
+564 IGNAYIIKE
-573 GFKNYSNSYY
+573 GFKNFSNSYC

-589 VIFLIKY
+589 VIYLIKY

-606 INSENYF
+606 INSENYY
-613 FLINEKWMKNF
+613 FLINENWMKNF
-624 KNKYMYQTTKREIEK
+624 KNKYMYQITKREIENSK
-639 NQDKNISTII
+639 DKNISTII

-659 IKLIYLIIVKMDEL
+659 NKLIYLITIIMDEL

-682 LVLEDI
+682 LILEDI
-688 PSEPEC
+688 PTEPEC
-694 ESLKDFNGG
+694 ESLKDFYGG

-719 HNRIFNL
+719 HNKIFNL
-726 NEQQS
+726 TEQQS
-731 KEMKK
+731 KEMKM

-788 KECNNGIDIM
+788 RECNNGIDIM

-812 NKQNIANLY
+812 NRQNIANLY

-833 LYSKNKNDIKK
+833 SYSEIKNDSSNE
-844 KDSFE
+844 D
-849 LLDI
+849 

>member
-19 IKIIKPE
+19 INIIKPD
-26 NYKELLKQIGQKMK
+26 NYKELLKHIIQKMK
-40 YMPKYYEM
+40 YMPKYYEI

-56 EIKIINDRTYNKID
+56 EIKIINDRTYNKIV
-70 DILFIREVDKNI
+70 DILFIREIDKNI

-104 DIYNCILCSTIIKN
+104 DIYNCILCSTLIKN

-139 DKKCKSQGG
+139 DKKCKSQNK
-148 VFKCPNCRNE
+148 VFECPNCRNK
-158 LPLEKWNKKVNYED
+158 LQLEKWNKKLNYED
-172 NRKESGNLMNKIKEF
+172 NRKESAYIMNKIKEY
-187 KLNNNMNKNINLIKD
+187 KLNNNMNKNINIIKE
-202 KKINELME
+202 KKINELKE
-210 NQNNQIELINNY
+210 NENNQNELIKNY
-222 EKYMIKTR
+222 EKYILKTK
-230 EILQNIIDKIKS
+230 EILKNIFDKVKS

-248 LKENNKLNNPINLK
+248 LKENNKLNNIRSLK

-268 KTSNIIYDELELFKN
+268 NISSIIYDELDLFKN
-283 YIIDNQKINVNV
+283 YIIDSQKNIAKEAKINS
-295 YKKIN
+295 IN
-300 INRQNHKD
+300 IQNHID
-308 INIKKNENELILDN
+308 INIKNSKENKLILANN
-322 IKENKEEKVNQDNIK
+322 IKENKEEKVDKDNIK
-337 EKLTNFLFNFAEFIN
+337 EKLTNFIFNFSEFIN

-368 YLVHKDFLIKYLG
+368 FLVHKDFLIKYLG
-381 KYNLKYSFINDKIL
+381 QYNLNYSFINDKIL
-395 IKDKALYSIKNSIK
+395 IKDKSLYSIKNSIK
-409 EYIDKEFKILKE
+409 EYIDKEFKILNE
-421 AIYGYNNIN
+421 AFYGYNSIN
-430 LINKENINEL
+430 FINKENSYEL
-440 PFIIVKNN
+440 PHIIVKNN

-472 LVIFPKLEYYSKEKY
+472 LINFPKLEYYSKKQY
-487 IFLFQQIDQG
+487 IFLFQPIGQG

-502 GKLDSEKAFKTEY
+502 GKLDNQNTFKIEY
-515 LINTTKDTKY
+515 LINTTKDSKS
-525 LIYMVNSKTIE
+525 IINMINSKTIE
-536 LFFLSYFLFRINDD
+536 QFYLSYFLFRINDD
-550 ISKYSPFFDDEYNI
+550 ISKYSPFFDEEYNI
-564 IGNAYLIEE
+564 IGNAYIIKE
-573 GFKNYSNSYY
+573 GFKNFSNSYC

-589 VIFLIKY
+589 VIYLIKY

-606 INSENYF
+606 INSENYY
-613 FLINEKWMKNF
+613 FLINENWMKNF
-624 KNKYMYQTTKREIEK
+624 KNKYMYQITKREIENSK
-639 NQDKNISTII
+639 NTNISTII

-659 IKLIYLIIVKMDEL
+659 NKLIYSITVKMDEL

-682 LVLEDI
+682 LILEDI
-688 PSEPEC
+688 PTEPEC

-719 HNRIFNL
+719 HNKIFNL
-726 NEQQS
+726 TEQQS
-731 KEMKK
+731 KEMKM

-788 KECNNGIDIM
+788 RECNNGIDIM

-812 NKQNIANLY
+812 NRQNIANLY

-833 LYSKNKNDIKK
+833 YYSEIKNDNSNE
-844 KDSFE
+844 D
-849 LLDI
+849 

>member
-19 IKIIKPE
+19 INIIKPD
-26 NYKELLKQIGQKMK
+26 NYKELLKQISQKMK
-40 YMPKYYEM
+40 YMPKYYEI

-56 EIKIINDRTYNKID
+56 EIKIINDRTYNKIV
-70 DILFIREVDKNI
+70 DILFIREIDKNI

-104 DIYNCILCSTIIKN
+104 DIYNCILCSTLIKN

-139 DKKCKSQGG
+139 DKKCKSQNK
-148 VFKCPNCRNE
+148 VFECPNCRNK
-158 LPLEKWNKKVNYED
+158 LQLEKWNKKLNYED
-172 NRKESGNLMNKIKEF
+172 NRKESAYIMNKIKEY
-187 KLNNNMNKNINLIKD
+187 KLNNNMNKNINIIKE
-202 KKINELME
+202 KKINELKE
-210 NQNNQIELINNY
+210 NENNQNELIKNY
-222 EKYMIKTR
+222 EKYILKTK
-230 EILQNIIDKIKS
+230 EILKNIFDKVKS

-248 LKENNKLNNPINLK
+248 LKENNKLNNIRSLK

-268 KTSNIIYDELELFKN
+268 NISSIIYDELDLFKN
-283 YIIDNQKINVNV
+283 YIIDSQKNIAKEAKINS
-295 YKKIN
+295 IN
-300 INRQNHKD
+300 IQNHID
-308 INIKKNENELILDN
+308 INIKNSKENKLILANN
-322 IKENKEEKVNQDNIK
+322 IKENKEEKVDKDNIK
-337 EKLTNFLFNFAEFIN
+337 EKLTNFIFNFSVFIN

-368 YLVHKDFLIKYLG
+368 FLVHKDFLIKYLG
-381 KYNLKYSFINDKIL
+381 QYNLNYSFINDKIL
-395 IKDKALYSIKNSIK
+395 IKDKSLYSIKNSIK
-409 EYIDKEFKILKE
+409 EYIDKEFKILNE
-421 AIYGYNNIN
+421 AFYGYNSIN
-430 LINKENINEL
+430 FINKENSNEL
-440 PFIIVKNN
+440 PHIIVKNN

-472 LVIFPKLEYYSKEKY
+472 LINFPKLEYYSKKQY
-487 IFLFQQIDQG
+487 IFLFQPIGQG

-502 GKLDSEKAFKTEY
+502 GKLDNQNTFKIEF
-515 LINTTKDTKY
+515 LINTTKDSKS
-525 LIYMVNSKTIE
+525 IINMINSLTIKQ
-536 LFFLSYFLFRINDD
+536 FYSSCFLFRVGGDA
-550 ISKYSPFFDDEYNI
+550 SKYSPFFDEEYNI
-564 IGNAYLIEE
+564 IGNAYIIKE
-573 GFKNYSNSYY
+573 GFKNFSNSYC

-589 VIFLIKY
+589 VIYLIKY

-606 INSENYF
+606 INSENNY
-613 FLINEKWMKNF
+613 FLINENWMKNF
-624 KNKYMYQTTKREIEK
+624 KNKYMYQITKREIENSK
-639 NQDKNISTII
+639 NTNISTII

-659 IKLIYLIIVKMDEL
+659 NKLIYSITVKMDEL

-682 LVLEDI
+682 LILEDI
-688 PSEPEC
+688 PTEPEC

-719 HNRIFNL
+719 HNKIFNL
-726 NEQQS
+726 TEQQS
-731 KEMKK
+731 KEMKM

-788 KECNNGIDIM
+788 RECNNGIDIM

-812 NKQNIANLY
+812 NRQNIANLY

-833 LYSKNKNDIKK
+833 YYSEIKNDSSNE
-844 KDSFE
+844 D
-849 LLDI
+849 

>member
-19 IKIIKPE
+19 INIIKPD
-26 NYKELLKQIGQKMK
+26 NYKELLKQISQKMK
-40 YMPKYYEM
+40 YMPKYYEI

-56 EIKIINDRTYNKID
+56 EIKIINDRTYNKIV
-70 DILFIREVDKNI
+70 DILFIREIDKNI

-104 DIYNCILCSTIIKN
+104 DIYNCILCSTLIKN

-139 DKKCKSQGG
+139 DKKCKSQNK
-148 VFKCPNCRNE
+148 VFECPNCRNK
-158 LPLEKWNKKVNYED
+158 LQLEKWNKKLNYED
-172 NRKESGNLMNKIKEF
+172 NRKESAYIMNKIKEY
-187 KLNNNMNKNINLIKD
+187 KLNNNMNKNINIIKE
-202 KKINELME
+202 KKINELKE
-210 NQNNQIELINNY
+210 NENNQNELIKNY
-222 EKYMIKTR
+222 EKYILKTK
-230 EILQNIIDKIKS
+230 EILKNIFDKVKS

-248 LKENNKLNNPINLK
+248 LKENNKLNNIRSLK

-268 KTSNIIYDELELFKN
+268 NISSIIYDELDLFKN
-283 YIIDNQKINVNV
+283 YIIDSQKNIVKESKINS
-295 YKKIN
+295 IN
-300 INRQNHKD
+300 IQNHID
-308 INIKKNENELILDN
+308 INIKNSKENKLILANN
-322 IKENKEEKVNQDNIK
+322 IKENKEEKVDKDNIK
-337 EKLTNFLFNFAEFIN
+337 EKLTNFIFNFSEFIN

-368 YLVHKDFLIKYLG
+368 FLVHKDFLIKYLG
-381 KYNLKYSFINDKIL
+381 QYNLNYSFINDKIL
-395 IKDKALYSIKNSIK
+395 IKDKSLYSIKNSIK
-409 EYIDKEFKILKE
+409 EYIDKEFKILNE
-421 AIYGYNNIN
+421 AFYGYNSIN
-430 LINKENINEL
+430 FINKENSNEL
-440 PFIIVKNN
+440 PHIIVKNN

-472 LVIFPKLEYYSKEKY
+472 LIIFPKLEYYSKEQY
-487 IFLFQQIDQG
+487 IFLFQPIGQG

-502 GKLDSEKAFKTEY
+502 GKLDNQNTFKIEY
-515 LINTTKDTKY
+515 LINTTKDLKS
-525 LIYMVNSKTIE
+525 IINMINSKTIE
-536 LFFLSYFLFRINDD
+536 LFYLSYFLFRINDD
-550 ISKYSPFFDDEYNI
+550 ISKYSPFFDEEYNI
-564 IGNAYLIEE
+564 IGNAYIIKE
-573 GFKNYSNSYY
+573 GFKNFSNSYC

-589 VIFLIKY
+589 VIYLIKY

-606 INSENYF
+606 INSENFY
-613 FLINEKWMKNF
+613 FLINENWMKNF
-624 KNKYMYQTTKREIEK
+624 KNKYMYQITKKEIE
-639 NQDKNISTII
+639 NSQDKNISTII

-659 IKLIYLIIVKMDEL
+659 NKLIYFITIKMDEL

-682 LVLEDI
+682 LILEDI
-688 PSEPEC
+688 PAEPEC

-710 NFYILDEDI
+710 NFYILNEDI
-719 HNRIFNL
+719 HNKIFNL
-726 NEQQS
+726 TEQQS
-731 KEMKK
+731 KEIKM

-788 KECNNGIDIM
+788 RECNNGIDIM

-812 NKQNIANLY
+812 NRQNIANLY

-833 LYSKNKNDIKK
+833 CYAEIKNDSSNE
-844 KDSFE
+844 D
-849 LLDI
+849 

>member
-19 IKIIKPE
+19 INIIKPD
-26 NYKELLKQIGQKMK
+26 NYKELLKQISQKMK
-40 YMPKYYEM
+40 YMPKYYEI

-56 EIKIINDRTYNKID
+56 EIKIINDRTYNKIV
-70 DILFIREVDKNI
+70 DILFIREIDKNI

-104 DIYNCILCSTIIKN
+104 DIYNCILCSTLIKN

-139 DKKCKSQGG
+139 DKKCKSQNK
-148 VFKCPNCRNE
+148 VFECPNCRNK
-158 LPLEKWNKKVNYED
+158 LQLEKWNKKLNYED
-172 NRKESGNLMNKIKEF
+172 NRKESAYIMNKIKEY
-187 KLNNNMNKNINLIKD
+187 KLNNNMNKNINIIKE
-202 KKINELME
+202 KKINELKE
-210 NQNNQIELINNY
+210 NENNQNELIKNY
-222 EKYMIKTR
+222 EKYILKTK
-230 EILQNIIDKIKS
+230 EILKNIFDKVKS

-248 LKENNKLNNPINLK
+248 LKENNKLNNIRSLK

-268 KTSNIIYDELELFKN
+268 NISSIIYDELDLFKN
-283 YIIDNQKINVNV
+283 YIIDSQKNIVKESKINS
-295 YKKIN
+295 IN
-300 INRQNHKD
+300 IQNHID
-308 INIKKNENELILDN
+308 INIKNSKENKLILANN
-322 IKENKEEKVNQDNIK
+322 IKENKEEKVDKDNIK
-337 EKLTNFLFNFAEFIN
+337 EKLTNFIFNFSEFIN

-368 YLVHKDFLIKYLG
+368 FLVHKDFLIKYLG
-381 KYNLKYSFINDKIL
+381 QYNLNYSFINDKIL
-395 IKDKALYSIKNSIK
+395 IKDKSLYSIKNSIK
-409 EYIDKEFKILKE
+409 EYIDKEFKILNE
-421 AIYGYNNIN
+421 AFYGYNSIN
-430 LINKENINEL
+430 FINKENSNEL
-440 PFIIVKNN
+440 PHIIVKNN

-472 LVIFPKLEYYSKEKY
+472 LINFPKLEYYSKEQY
-487 IFLFQQIDQG
+487 IYLFQPIGQG

-502 GKLDSEKAFKTEY
+502 GKLDNQNTFKIEF
-515 LINTTKDTKY
+515 LINTTKDSKS
-525 LIYMVNSKTIE
+525 IINMINSKTIE
-536 LFFLSYFLFRINDD
+536 QFYLSYFLFRINDD
-550 ISKYSPFFDDEYNI
+550 ISKYSPFFDEEYNI
-564 IGNAYLIEE
+564 IGNAYIIKE
-573 GFKNYSNSYY
+573 GFKNFSNSYC

-589 VIFLIKY
+589 VIYLIKY

-606 INSENYF
+606 INSENNY
-613 FLINEKWMKNF
+613 FLINENWMKNF
-624 KNKYMYQTTKREIEK
+624 KNKYMYQKTKKEIE
-639 NQDKNISTII
+639 NSQDKSISTII
-649 NTEQKNKKLL
+649 NTEQQNKKLL
-659 IKLIYLIIVKMDEL
+659 NKLIYFITVKMDEL

-682 LVLEDI
+682 LILEDI
-688 PSEPEC
+688 PTEPEC
-694 ESLKDFNGG
+694 ESLKDFYGG

-719 HNRIFNL
+719 HNKIFNL
-726 NEQQS
+726 TEQQS
-731 KEMKK
+731 KEMKM

-788 KECNNGIDIM
+788 RECNNGIDIM

-812 NKQNIANLY
+812 NRQNIANLY

-833 LYSKNKNDIKK
+833 YYSEIKNDSSNE
-844 KDSFE
+844 D
-849 LLDI
+849 

>member
-118 ENPYLCYKCQK
+118 ENPYLCYQCQK
-129 IFHEKCLKDW
+129 IFHEKCVKDW
-139 DKKCKSQGG
+139 DKKCKSQNK

-459 LLNEKTIKLLDID
+459 LLNEKTIKILDID